1 MKVYLSWSPVPP
13 DPPFWKW
20 MKLDGIV
27 VSVALIKQERL
38 LERATLV
45 GLHELLDFNGRI
57 FLDSGSYEDFIAG
70 KKLRPKSPVELLVL
84 AKWLGVDLV
93 AHLDVPFVGRN
104 APLPDEEKWALL
116 KQNILNAKVSYEWSS
131 ENGNETRVIYVI
143 QGWNQESLAYCCEEL
158 AKLNAHYYGIGSLVR
173 LQPVEIESRVRLVRK
188 ILGSEPKLHL
198 FAVSSLT
205 VIRKVKSFVDSI
217 DSSTASIAGA
227 MKEIIKPSGG
237 RSHINH
243 ARWTLRCS
251 CPVCRKHKGA
261 ILLLGKR
268 GTQNY
273 YNQLRKIHNAYQLLS
288 NLRKVIKNES
298 HKHYN

>member
-1 MKVYLSWSPVPP
+1 MKMYLSWSPVPP

-20 MKLDGIV
+20 MELDGIV
-27 VSVALIKQERL
+27 VSIALIKQERL

-45 GLHELLDFNGRI
+45 GLHELLDFGGRI
-57 FLDSGSYEDFIAG
+57 FLDSGSYEDFKAE

-84 AKWLGVDLV
+84 AKWLGANLV
-93 AHLDVPFVGRN
+93 THLDVPFVGKN
-104 APLPDEEKWALL
+104 AQLPEEQKWALL
-116 KQNILNAKVSYEWSS
+116 RQNILNARISYEWSS
-131 ENGNETRVIYVI
+131 ENGNEPEIIYVI
-143 QGWNQESLAYCCEEL
+143 QAWNQESLSYCCEKL
-158 AKLNAHYYGIGSLVR
+158 AKLNACYYGIGSLVG

-188 ILGSEPKLHL
+188 ILGNEPKLHL
-198 FAVSSLT
+198 FGVSGLA
-205 VIRKVKSFVDSI
+205 VIRKVKSLVDSL

-243 ARWTLRCS
+243 ARWTLGCS

-268 GTQNY
+268 GTQDY

-288 NLRKVIKNES
+288 NISEVIKSES
-298 HKHYN
+298 